1 MKKETSTITTNNNE
15 KPKLIN
21 PFAVEEHL
29 EQAKKEYQDVI
40 DAYGEELF
48 LQQLELEDYSKR
60 LGEHLF
66 LQDLE
71 RRQGN
76 SYENSAGER
85 QNHRKTADLKTFPLT
100 TKLIEHQIIPVYTA
114 VYKLIEESLSPKR
127 GVKPTYQILIAK
139 KLYKGAYALN
149 TSSETQAKEALA
161 NVISL
166 CTMSVILEQVLSAG
180 YTLENNLAHAIA
192 REIESEA
199 MAERLLNSL
208 EGSMRKRIGKKLN
221 KRVGLFFRKYFA
233 KRTLDDLEIGWSKM
247 TGEEALTLGLVL
259 LDIVYQNTGYIKKEQ
274 PPYPTP
280 TNKSMQY
287 EIRPSDML
295 IDGWKRNLSHMQDVA
310 HRLCPC
316 LIPPKP
322 WTNIHQGGVYYGTL
336 ADERLIPFMRHD
348 YRTRTTSLY
357 GTYQKSLEEADLSKV
372 FEALNAIQNTPWKV
386 NKTVLEILEWNIEHN
401 AQLAGTPSTEPA
413 PQLPPLDGEY
423 TLEELREHK
432 KKMLEIYEKEGERK
446 GKALRMIGSAKAARA
461 YARHERIY
469 FPHNIDFRGRIYP
482 IYQGLSPQGDDI
494 TKSLLL
500 FADVPPIKTQTEAE
514 TAWYFFQI
522 HGANLAGMDKKSMD
536 KRLAYIKQEHSRIM
550 QTTDHPYNM
559 ASYWG
564 NMDEPFQFLA
574 WTFEYAK
581 CINYMNSH
589 NGSLVGCTID
599 IPYAADGTCSGI
611 QHFSAASRD
620 EEGGRQVNLL
630 PSDRPQDIYQTYADR
645 LIPLLEK
652 DAREGTPDEEC
663 VSEKTGETYLK
674 PGTKTI
680 AQAWLAYGITRKV
693 VKRPVMTLP
702 YGATA
707 GGYREQILEDTLK
720 PAIRDGKGEAFR
732 NNTVQHA
739 SYLAKKLYS
748 LVSDLNAVQY
758 MEWLREVAGRIIDY
772 GTEHEEPAV
781 MQWTTPLGL
790 PLCQA
795 YVELSTVVA
804 RLRINGVI
812 RKMYY
817 TVASEQ
823 TPNKKK
829 QVQGAPP
836 NFIHSMDACHLQS
849 VVLSAHEKGIRHF
862 AMIHD
867 SYGAPCNQADVMA
880 RCIREEFV
888 RMYEEHDIFAELV
901 ESVKK
906 TCSKGIELP
915 EPPAKGTLN
924 LKEILNSVYAF
935 C

>member
-1 MKKETSTITTNNNE
+1 MESKI
-15 KPKLIN
+15 KLID
-21 PFAVEEHL
+21 PFVVERQLETAKEEYTAVIH
-29 EQAKKEYQDVI
+29 K
-40 DAYGEELF
+40 YGEDMF
-48 LQQLELEDYSKR
+48 IKQLELENYSKR

-100 TKLIEHQIIPVYTA
+100 TKLIEHQIFPVYTA
-114 VYKLIEESLSPKR
+114 VYHLIEDSIAPKR
-127 GVKPTYQILIAK
+127 GVKPTYQILIAE
-139 KLYKGAYALN
+139 KLYKDAYALN
-149 TSSETQAKEALA
+149 TASETHAKEALA

-166 CTMSVILEQVLSAG
+166 CTMSVILEQILSAG
-180 YTLENNLAHAIA
+180 YALENNLAHAIA

-208 EGSMRKRIGKKLN
+208 EGFTKKKIGQRLN

-259 LDIVYQNTGYIKKEQ
+259 IDIAYQNTGYIKKEQ
-274 PPYPTP
+274 PPFPTP
-280 TNKSMQY
+280 GNKSMQY

-295 IDGWKRNLSHMQDVA
+295 VDGWKRNLNVMQDVA
-310 HRLCPC
+310 HRVCPC
-316 LIPPKP
+316 IIPPKP
-322 WTNIHQGGVYYGTL
+322 WTSIHQGGGYYGTL
-336 ADERLIPFMRHD
+336 ADERLVPFMRQN
-348 YRTRTTSLY
+348 YRTQTTALY
-357 GTYQKSLEEADLSKV
+357 KEYQEALEHADLSKV
-372 FEALNAIQNTPWKV
+372 FAALNAIQDTPWKV
-386 NKTVLEILEWNIEHN
+386 NTRVLDVLEWNIEHN
-401 AQLAGTPSTEPA
+401 AQLAGTPSTEPT
-413 PQLPPLDGEY
+413 PQLPYLEGEY
-423 TLEELREHK
+423 TLEELKAHK

-446 GKALRMIGSAKAARA
+446 GKALRMIGSAKAARV
-461 YARHERIY
+461 YAKYDRIY

-494 TKSLLL
+494 TRSLLL
-500 FADVPPIKTQTEAE
+500 FADVPPIKTKEE
-514 TAWYFFQI
+514 GDTAFYYLKI

-536 KRLAYIKQEHSRIM
+536 ERLAYIAQEHDNII
-550 QTTDHPYNM
+550 QTALQPLDN
-559 ASYWG
+559 ADYWG
-564 NMDEPFQFLA
+564 GMDKPFQFLA
-574 WTFEYAK
+574 WTFEYANA
-581 CINYMNSH
+581 IDYMTHH
-589 NGSLVGCTID
+589 NGSLIGCRIE
-599 IPYAADGTCSGI
+599 IPYAADGTCSGT

-630 PSDRPQDIYQTYADR
+630 PADSPQDIYQTYADR

-652 DAREGTPDEEC
+652 DAKTGTPDEEC
-663 VSEKTGETYLK
+663 VSEKTGQTYLK

-720 PAIRDGKGEAFR
+720 PTIRAGKGEAFR
-732 NNTVQHA
+732 VAPHKYA
-739 SYLAKKLYS
+739 SYLAKKLYA

-758 MEWLREVAGRIIDY
+758 MEWLRQVAGAIIDY
-772 GTEHEEPAV
+772 GTEHKTPAV
-781 MQWTTPLGL
+781 MRWETPLGL

-804 RLRINGVI
+804 RLRINGMI

-817 TVASEQ
+817 TVASDQ
-823 TPNKKK
+823 KPDKKK

-849 VVLSAHEKGIRHF
+849 VVLAAKERGINHF

-867 SYGAPCNQADVMA
+867 SYGAPCVQAKTMA

-888 RMYEEHDIFAELV
+888 RMYEKHDIFAELV
-901 ESVKK
+901 ESVEK
-906 TCSKGIELP
+906 TCPGISLP
-915 EPPAKGTLN
+915 DPPAKGKLN